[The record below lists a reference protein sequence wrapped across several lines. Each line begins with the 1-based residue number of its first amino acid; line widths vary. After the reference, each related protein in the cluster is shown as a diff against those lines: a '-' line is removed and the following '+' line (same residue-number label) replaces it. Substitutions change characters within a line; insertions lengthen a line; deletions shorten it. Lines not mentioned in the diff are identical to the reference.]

1 MRDYCTFI
9 DLIIKGT
16 GRLAGESRGDST
28 TADVDKGDVL
38 LANVVLF
45 HVMAC
50 FRVYLFFY

>member
-28 TADVDKGDVL
+28 TADVYKGDVL